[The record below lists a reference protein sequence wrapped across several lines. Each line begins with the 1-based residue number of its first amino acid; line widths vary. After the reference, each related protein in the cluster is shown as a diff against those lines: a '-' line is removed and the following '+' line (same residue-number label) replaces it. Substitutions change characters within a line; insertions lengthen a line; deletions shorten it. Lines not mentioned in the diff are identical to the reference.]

1 MKSSIH
7 RDTLGAILELAT
19 APHESAMLVVGE
31 PGSGKSRLLASV
43 EPIPGIEIFRVRIN
57 PAEAGFPLSGLS
69 AFVASFQTPAAAA
82 LSSEL
87 LIPGEADAQLA
98 ARAAELLALIR
109 DFTPETTLLL
119 IDDLDLM
126 DLPSQTVF
134 AMVAARLG
142 GTGLRLVGTVC
153 AEPPVGPL
161 ASLPR
166 ITLDRLTFAESML
179 LATELLGPQSD
190 EALRRMLASSSSGS
204 PSEIARNARLL
215 TSRHLGNAAP
225 VALPFRASR
234 APSTRTSQ
242 EPDDQHLLLAM
253 LSCSYLSSQDPI
265 RQSGDPIRGALEEL
279 LSAGTV
285 IRDGRYLRISDSAL
299 RSHLYW
305 SIDAGTRAEFHARA
319 ARSEDAPGGDPGL
332 AAWHRSWADAG
343 SLSSDELLAS
353 AAEFGRRGLIW
364 QSVEL
369 AERALALALDATGS
383 PEALL
388 EVAEALYL
396 QGELSYAARYAR
408 LGQRRPGSIATVT
421 KLATLRSG
429 IEFMSTHQLLTTD
442 LDDWVGPRGASGRA
456 EDLARL
462 LGMSALSHAERW
474 EVDAAREAL
483 ARGRHL
489 LESATPESIELH
501 ELSALL
507 LSALEGDP
515 GPSTR
520 MFERLSR
527 HGWTEETSARALSVL
542 GRSLTFIDR
551 YGDAR
556 RVLRTVVGLEPPPD
570 PIVLQT
576 ARYYLAE
583 NEILAGNQFEAM
595 AIIESLT
602 GSGTEQVHRR
612 PLQLLTAWYW
622 QARGD
627 RARADA
633 AIELCNRS
641 FATSDHPALA
651 ARLVADQGRFAL
663 MEGRFDDAIAFL
675 HRAGAIGSAFRNP
688 SLLRSQVDLIEAYVL
703 SGRLREAVI
712 QFREFRARARPF
724 HTRWTVLA
732 TARAEALLTPG
743 EASIAVFEQAAGLW
757 QPGDSQFEQGRTLLS
772 FADRL
777 VSLGHG
783 REGADQYLAARMIFT
798 QLGAIPWARKA
809 DAVRLGTHAPSVN
822 PLLATL
828 APDERLVAELVQQG
842 KRNKEIAAE
851 LFVSLRTVEVR
862 LTRTYNKLGAKSR
875 SHLIALLSGTGTVLS
890 DGAASG
896 MV

>member
-19 APHESAMLVVGE
+19 APHESALLVVGE

-43 EPIPGIEIFRVRIN
+43 EPIPGVETYRVRIN

-69 AFVASFQTPAAAA
+69 ALVSSFHNPAAAA
-82 LSSEL
+82 LSGEL
-87 LIPGEADAQLA
+87 LVPGEADAQLA

-109 DFTPETTLLL
+109 DFTPATTLLL

-126 DLPSQTVF
+126 DLSSQAVF

-153 AEPPVGPL
+153 AEPPTGPL

-166 ITLDRLTFAESML
+166 VALDRLTFAESML

-215 TSRHLGNAAP
+215 TSRQLGSSAP

-234 APSTRTSQ
+234 APSTRASE
-242 EPDDQHLLLAM
+242 EPDDQHLLLAL
-253 LSCSYLSSQDPI
+253 LSCSYLSSQDTI
-265 RQSGDPIRGALEEL
+265 RRSGDTLRGGLEEL

-285 IRDGRYLRISDSAL
+285 IRDGRYLRIADSAL

-305 SIDAGTRAEFHARA
+305 SIDPGTRAELHARA
-319 ARSEDAPGGDPGL
+319 ARGEAEPGGDPGL

-364 QSVEL
+364 QAVEL
-369 AERALALALDATGS
+369 AERALALSLDLTGS
-383 PEALL
+383 PEPLL
-388 EVAEALYL
+388 EVAQAMYL

-408 LGQRRPGSIATVT
+408 LGQRRPGSVATVT
-421 KLATLRSG
+421 RLATLRTS
-429 IEFMSTHQLLTTD
+429 IEFMSTHQLPTTE
-442 LDDWVGPRGASGRA
+442 LDDWVGLRSGGSTA
-456 EDLARL
+456 EDTALL
-462 LGMSALSHAERW
+462 LGMTALSHAERW
-474 EVDAAREAL
+474 EVEAAREAL

-489 LESATPESIELH
+489 LGSATPEAIELH

-507 LSALEGDP
+507 LSALEGDA
-515 GPSTR
+515 GPATR
-520 MFERLSR
+520 MFERVSR
-527 HGWTEETSARALSVL
+527 HGWDETSARALSVL

-556 RVLRTVVGLEPPPD
+556 RVLRTVVGVEPPPD

-602 GSGTEQVHRR
+602 HSGTEQVHRR

-675 HRAGAIGSAFRNP
+675 HRAGTIGSGFRNP
-688 SLLRSQVDLIEAYVL
+688 ALLRSQVDLIEAYVL

-712 QFREFRARARPF
+712 QFREFRARARTF
-724 HTRWTVLA
+724 RTRWTIIA
-732 TARAEALLTPG
+732 SARAEALLTPG
-743 EASIAVFEQAAGLW
+743 EASVAMFEQAAGLW
-757 QPGDSQFEQGRTLLS
+757 QPDDSQFEQGRTLLS

-809 DAVRLGTHAPSVN
+809 DAVRLGTHTPHVN

-875 SHLIALLSGTGTVLS
+875 SHLIALLSASGTQLTG
-890 DGAASG
+890 GAASG
-896 MV
+896 ML